1 MDLFLYNSLTKQK
14 ELFTPI
20 TNDEVRLYTCGIT
33 AYDYAHIG
41 HGRKYVMDDILKR
54 TLEFNGY
61 KVNHVQNVTDVGHLA
76 SDADEGEDKLDEAKR
91 EAEAIERLKTLFKG
105 LKFFI
110 SREVPRESVV
120 FVIRA
125 CDGEASW
132 DSSIFAGATYDE
144 TDESITHQIID
155 RPSVEK
161 QYLSR

>member
-1 MDLFLYNSLTKQK
+1 MFWNNK
-14 ELFTPI
+14 
-20 TNDEVRLYTCGIT
+20 
-33 AYDYAHIG
+33 IG
-41 HGRKYVMDDILKR
+41 TVGFVLKPAFILQ
-54 TLEFNGY
+54 T
-61 KVNHVQNVTDVGHLA
+61 
-76 SDADEGEDKLDEAKR
+76 EGDDKLDEAKR

-144 TDESITHQIID
+144 TDESITHQIVD